1 MEMSVSISTRKTYE
15 VGFTALKRFW
25 IMSGH
30 PINDVLSAIT
40 EDFVLLFITYCHDVL
55 KLKSSTI
62 KLYLSAIKYHSI
74 INSHNNI
81 FVNDNKL
88 IRTETLLKGIKKTET
103 STARTRLPLTS
114 QIIRNIV
121 LLLRKGFF
129 SPYMN
134 KLMEAVCV
142 VAFIGFLRCGEFTVL
157 NKFSP
162 DTNVCCEDIVILH
175 DRAVLKLRAS
185 KTDVFRKGVDIQLFK
200 TDTILC
206 PVYALEQ
213 YINTRS
219 PLQSGQPFF
228 VTFNGEAL
236 SRSVFLSSLKSV
248 LSALG
253 FNPDLFNGHSFRI
266 GAATS
271 ASVKV
276 EDHMI
281 QTLGR
286 WTSLCYTRYIRTPLD
301 NIKQAQKAMIRT

>member
-1 MEMSVSISTRKTYE
+1 MSVSTNTRKTYE
-15 VGFTALKRFW
+15 VGFTAFKRFW

-30 PINDVLSAIT
+30 SIDHVLSAIT
-40 EDFVLLFITYCHDVL
+40 EDIVLRFITHCHDVL
-55 KLKSSTI
+55 KLKSATI
-62 KLYLSAIKYHSI
+62 KLYLSAIKFHSI
-74 INSHNNI
+74 VNSHNNI
-81 FVNDNKL
+81 FVHENKL
-88 IRTETLLKGIKKTET
+88 IRAETLLKGIKKSEISIT
-103 STARTRLPLTS
+103 RTRLPLTS
-114 QIIRNIV
+114 HIVRDMV

-129 SPYMN
+129 SSYLN
-134 KLMEAVCV
+134 KLMEAACV

-162 DTNVCCEDIVILH
+162 DTNLCCEDILILE

-185 KTDVFRKGVDIQLFK
+185 KTDVFRKGVNIQLFK
-200 TDTILC
+200 TESVLC

-219 PLQSGQPFF
+219 PLRSGQPFF
-228 VTFNGEAL
+228 ITFNGEAL
-236 SRSVFLSSLKSV
+236 SRSVFLSSLKS
-248 LSALG
+248 LLRALG

-271 ASVKV
+271 ASAKV

-301 NIKQAQKAMIRT
+301 NIKQAQKAMIQT